1 MSGDPTTH
9 RYLFELLLEEIP
21 AWMVPARL
29 DALRSGLERVAGELS
44 DQGDPPVIQVGAT
57 SRRIWF
63 TMADLPDR
71 QPDRSEEIKGPSAK
85 AAWDAAGA
93 PARPLEGFLRKN
105 GATLDQVERRDDYV
119 WLKRTV
125 PGKSAREILSAK
137 IPPLILSLH
146 WPKTMRWGAGTAS
159 YIRPIHSIV
168 SILDGE
174 PLPIEILGVTSG
186 TATMGHR
193 ILSNRVIEIES
204 AHDYEALLEKAQVIA
219 DPEKRVESLRRRGI
233 ELAAE
238 VGGMP
243 ADDPNIW
250 EQWKF
255 LTEAA
260 GLVRAEFD
268 PAFLSLPYE
277 ILVTV
282 MRVHQKQLPVTRDG
296 KLTSSFL
303 AIMDHTE
310 DRDGNVASGNAFVTN
325 ARFADARF
333 FHDTDR
339 KRPLEERLPELSRLQ
354 FHEKLGDTLNRTERI
369 RAMAEAIARELPEAN
384 GEAIRQAARLAKA
397 DLVTEMVKEF
407 PELQGRVG
415 GIYAREECQPE
426 DVWMGIYDHYLPSS
440 LEGEVPRTMT
450 GAVVALA
457 DKLDTLT
464 GFMRLGLKPTGS
476 KDPFALR
483 RAAQGIVQI
492 LLNDA
497 PWRIDVPVS
506 RLITI
511 ALEAHGSDVV
521 KSGDISADLH
531 DFLGDRVRTLLEH
544 PRYGGFAY
552 DEIAA
557 AMTAGWGQSL
567 SDLKERLAA
576 LREARE
582 SEEFLSLLD
591 SAKRIR
597 NIAGESTTG
606 AVDATA
612 LEHPTEKRL
621 AQLADAVVDQIDELI
636 TQGRYRD
643 ALESFA
649 AMAPELEQFFDDVL
663 VMVEDEKLRRNRIA
677 LLNRIGSAAMR
688 IGDITKIVV
697 SRRDYNAG

>member
-1 MSGDPTTH
+1 MSAGPTTH
-9 RYLFELLLEEIP
+9 CYLFELLLEEIP

-29 DALRSGLERVAGELS
+29 EALRSGLERLAGELS
-44 DQGDPPVIQVGAT
+44 DQSDPAAIRVGAT

-63 TMADLPDR
+63 TMTDLPDR
-71 QPDRSEEIKGPSAK
+71 QPDRNEEIKGPSAR

-93 PARPLEGFLRKN
+93 PTRALEGFLRKN
-105 GATLDQVERRDDYV
+105 EATLDQAERRDDYV

-137 IPPLILSLH
+137 IPSLILSLH

-174 PLPIEILGVTSG
+174 PLPLEILGVTSG

-193 ILSNRVIEIES
+193 ILSNRVLEIES
-204 AHDYEALLEKAQVIA
+204 ANDYEAILEKANVIA
-219 DPEKRVESLRRRGI
+219 DPERRVESLRQRGI

-238 VGGMP
+238 VGGLP
-243 ADDPNIW
+243 ADDPGIW

-255 LTEAA
+255 LTEAP

-268 PAFLSLPYE
+268 RAFLSLPYE

-282 MRVHQKQLPVTRDG
+282 MRVHQKQLPVTSEG
-296 KLTSSFL
+296 ELTSSFL
-303 AIMDHTE
+303 AVMDHTE

-339 KRPLEERLPELSRLQ
+339 KRPLEERLPELGRLQ
-354 FHEKLGDTLNRTERI
+354 FHEKLGDTLTRTERI
-369 RAMAEAIARELPEAN
+369 RAMAEAIARELPDAN
-384 GEAIRQAARLAKA
+384 GDAIREAARLAKA

-407 PELQGRVG
+407 PELQGQIG
-415 GIYAREECQPE
+415 GIYAREEGQSE

-464 GFMRLGLKPTGS
+464 GFLRIGLKPTGS

-483 RAAQGIVQI
+483 RAAQGIIQI
-492 LLNDA
+492 LLNDT
-497 PWRIDVPVS
+497 PWRIGVPVS
-506 RLITI
+506 RLIAI

-521 KSGDISADLH
+521 RSGDISADLH

-557 AMTAGWGQSL
+557 AMAAGWGQSL
-567 SDLKERLAA
+567 SDLEERLAA
-576 LREARE
+576 LREARA

-597 NIAGESTTG
+597 NIVGETASG
-606 AVDATA
+606 AVDAAA

-663 VMVEDEKLRRNRIA
+663 VMDDDETLRRNRIA

-688 IGDITKIVV
+688 IGDITKIVI